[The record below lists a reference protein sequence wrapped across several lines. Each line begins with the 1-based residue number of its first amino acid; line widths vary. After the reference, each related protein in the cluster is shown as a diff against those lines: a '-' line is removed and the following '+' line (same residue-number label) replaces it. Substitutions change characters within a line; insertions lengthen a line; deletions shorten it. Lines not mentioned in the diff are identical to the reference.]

1 MWISQEDGTTGTFS
15 LNRHL
20 RKCTLKND
28 NTKTRYSYSNSLLNA
43 TLEFNQVRSM
53 KSLVEHIVGQEMP
66 FSFVEYSGLK
76 VF

>member
-28 NTKTRYSYSNSLLNA
+28 NTKTRYSYSNSLL
-43 TLEFNQVRSM
+43 EFNQVKSM
-53 KSLVEHIVGQEMP
+53 KFLVEHIVGQEMP